1 MGSGLSHLCFG
12 IRAVS
17 AALVERQN
25 LWICPALPQNN
36 CSALGAGAPRCNPSR
51 VWLHPFAKGFDPP
64 AQRGWKQLQGHRGS
78 LSWHCT
84 NPMCRHRFPVF
95 PAGAG
100 TAQAGAVVPQ
110 PPGLGRGLRC
120 PVKPGGEPCNAP
132 AGGAALCSPTLTS
145 QRRIPAGL
153 RRGRGREEQAAPRG
167 ARSLGPCRGL
177 AGVLQPGAVILGM
190 LPLFW
195 GCPRSSLA
203 GLTRPRWAGGDEAQP
218 EPRGTERAGGHRGGI
233 GFTPTPKLLQR
244 GPSAAAEDR
253 KSVV

>member
-1 MGSGLSHLCFG
+1 MQCQQLSWKGRTCGFVLPCLKITAQLSELVLHVAIPAESDSIPLPKALTLRHSGAGSGCRG
-12 IRAVS
+12 IV
-17 AALVERQN
+17 V
-25 LWICPALPQNN
+25 P
-36 CSALGAGAPRCNPSR
+36 
-51 VWLHPFAKGFDPP
+51 
-64 AQRGWKQLQGHRGS
+64 

-84 NPMCRHRFPVF
+84 NPMWGHRFPVF
-95 PAGAG
+95 SAGAS

-132 AGGAALCSPTLTS
+132 AVGAALCSPTLTS

-153 RRGRGREEQAAPRG
+153 RRGRGREGQAAPRG

-190 LPLFW
+190 PPLFW

-203 GLTRPRWAGGDEAQP
+203 GLTRPC
-218 EPRGTERAGGHRGGI
+218 
-233 GFTPTPKLLQR
+233 
-244 GPSAAAEDR
+244 
-253 KSVV
+253 